1 MLTTFMLVATSCHK
15 ELVQKD
21 PLPKTMSDLDVSA
34 TFDWNTSKDYS
45 DSISSTT
52 SLLIKISSADGAVYQ
67 KGMILPNETFKAT
80 VKIPSYIKS
89 VQLIT
94 ADKNIEYELT
104 GSTINYTFK

>member
-45 DSISSTT
+45 VSISSTT

-67 KGMILPNETFKAT
+67 KGMILPNETFCFYDYNSSFFNIFFELRPKHKKA
-80 VKIPSYIKS
+80 
-89 VQLIT
+89 
-94 ADKNIEYELT
+94 N
-104 GSTINYTFK
+104 

>member
-1 MLTTFMLVATSCHK
+1 MLTTFMLVATSCQK
-15 ELVQKD
+15 ELIQKEQ
-21 PLPKTMSDLDVSA
+21 LQKKMNDLDVSA

-45 DSISSTT
+45 VSISSTT

-94 ADKNIEYELT
+94 ADKNIEYVLT